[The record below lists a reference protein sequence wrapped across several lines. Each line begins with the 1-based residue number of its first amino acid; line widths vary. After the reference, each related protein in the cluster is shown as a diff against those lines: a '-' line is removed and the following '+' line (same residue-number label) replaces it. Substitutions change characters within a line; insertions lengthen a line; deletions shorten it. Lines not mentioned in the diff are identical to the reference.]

1 MSRLRPIAAPFVVA
15 APAGARI
22 RTRLRTNTDDDA
34 VLEALGSH
42 LGALAGADLAR
53 RCAQGRLDAK
63 ATSDSRRERKRRMT
77 AASSSRWAGSI
88 TRCSEDAWQ
97 LAKRNL
103 GAEAKTLQSRI
114 RAISRRLGLPVGG
127 RGRVRGYASQAE
139 RAARQGRLQV
149 LEARLAGVE
158 ERLAAGRVSVCRG
171 GRSLARARHNLEAA
185 HLTAEQWQ
193 ERWRARR
200 RFICADGEADK
211 AWGNETI
218 RWHPTEGW
226 LEIRLPAAL
235 GHLANRPH
243 DRYRLSGSVAF
254 LHRGDDVAAQAASG
268 AVRYDIT
275 FDVTKR
281 RWYLDASWKLPITS
295 PPSLEDLRDQPALAI
310 DVNAGWLAA
319 MVVDASG
326 NPIGGPVTMPLEVCS
341 LPTTT
346 RDGHL
351 RQAISQLLHIARAS
365 GCGALVIEDLDFA
378 EARSTGRDH
387 TPRRPSRGRRGR
399 RFRGLV
405 AGIPTAGFRRRLSQ
419 MAANQGLS
427 VIAVDAAYTSR
438 WGLEHWFAALK
449 QASSEAS
456 SHHAAA
462 LVIGRRGLAQRARR
476 RARCDS
482 TPPEDGRKRAAS
494 STVWLQ
500 PDLAAGLSDP
510 SREPRSTGG
519 LRAVLTRTQDLKGR
533 RYRPGNQG
541 AEDRSWLPEESAV
554 PSATS

>member
-22 RTRLRTNTDDDA
+22 RTRVRTNTDDDA

-53 RCAQGRLDAK
+53 RCAEGPLDAK
-63 ATSDSRRERKRRMT
+63 ATSGSRRERKRAIT
-77 AASSSRWAGSI
+77 ADSSSRWAGSI
-88 TRCSEDAWQ
+88 TRGSEDAWR
-97 LAKRNL
+97 LARRNL

-114 RAISRRLGLPVGG
+114 RAISRRLSLPVGG
-127 RGRVRGYASQAE
+127 RGRVRGYGTQAE
-139 RAARQGRLQV
+139 RGARQQRLQG
-149 LEARLAGVE
+149 LKARLAVVE
-158 ERLAAGRVSVCRG
+158 ERLAAGRASVCRG
-171 GRSLARARHNLEAA
+171 GANLARARHNLEAA
-185 HLTAEQWQ
+185 QLTAEQWQ
-193 ERWRARR
+193 ESWRARR

-218 RWHPTEGW
+218 RWHPTEEW
-226 LEIRLPAAL
+226 LEIKLPAAL

-254 LHRGDDVAAQAASG
+254 SHRGDEVAAQGASG

-275 FDVTKR
+275 FDPER
-281 RWYLDASWKLPITS
+281 GRWYLDASWKLPVS
-295 PPSLEDLRDQPALAI
+295 APPSLEDLRAKPVLAI

-319 MVVDASG
+319 MVVEASG
-326 NPIGGPVTMPLEVCS
+326 NPLRGPITIPLEVAH

-351 RQAISQLLHIARAS
+351 RQAISQLLHIARTS
-365 GCGALVIEDLDFA
+365 GCGALVIENLDFA
-378 EARSTGRDH
+378 EARSAGREQ
-387 TPRRPSRGRRGR
+387 TERRPSRGRRGR

-405 AGIPTAGFRRRLSQ
+405 AGIPTARFRHRLSQ

-438 WGLEHWFAALK
+438 WGLERWFAALK
-449 QASSEAS
+449 QACSEAS

-482 TPPEDGRKRAAS
+482 TPPEDGQKRAAS

-500 PDLAAGLSDP
+500 PDLGAGLSG
-510 SREPRSTGG
+510 SQQEPRNAGG

-533 RYRPGNQG
+533 RRRPGDQG

>member
-1 MSRLRPIAAPFVVA
+1 VSRLRPIAAPFVVA

-22 RTRLRTNTDDDA
+22 RTRLRTTADDDA

-42 LGALAGADLAR
+42 LGALAGADLAQ

-63 ATSDSRRERKRRMT
+63 ATSDSRRERKRAMT
-77 AASSSRWAGSI
+77 AASSSRWAGAI

-97 LAKRNL
+97 LARRNL

-114 RAISRRLGLPVGG
+114 RAIGRRLTPAVGG
-127 RGRVRGYASQAE
+127 RGRVRGYATRAE
-139 RAARQGRLQV
+139 RAARQQRLQE
-149 LEARLAGVE
+149 LKARLAGVE

-193 ERWRARR
+193 EVWRARR

-218 RWHPTEGW
+218 RWHPTQGW

-254 LHRGDDVAAQAASG
+254 SHRGDEVAAQAASG

-275 FDVTKR
+275 FDPDR
-281 RWYLDASWKLPITS
+281 GRWYLDASWKLPVTT
-295 PPSLEDLRDQPALAI
+295 PPSLEDLRHRPVLAV

-319 MVVDASG
+319 LVVDASG
-326 NPIGGPVTMPLEVCS
+326 NPIGGPITMPLEVCG
-341 LPTTT
+341 LATTT

-378 EARSTGRDH
+378 EARSAGREH

-405 AGIPTAGFRRRLSQ
+405 AGIPTARFRRRLSQ
-419 MAANQGLS
+419 MAANQGLA

-449 QASSEAS
+449 QASSEAG

-462 LVIGRRGLAQRARR
+462 LVIARRGLAQRARR

-482 TPPEDGRKRAAS
+482 TPPEDGRERAAS
-494 STVWLQ
+494 STVWLP

-510 SREPRSTGG
+510 SQEPRNAGG

-541 AEDRSWLPEESAV
+541 VEDRSWLPEESAV